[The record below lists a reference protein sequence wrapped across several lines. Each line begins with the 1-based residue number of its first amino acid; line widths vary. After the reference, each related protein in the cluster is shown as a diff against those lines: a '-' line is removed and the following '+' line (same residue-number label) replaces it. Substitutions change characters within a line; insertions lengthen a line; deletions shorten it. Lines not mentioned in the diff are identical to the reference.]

1 MAGRSAAQRARPEY
15 FTGRVRLSE
24 AARAGRGE
32 ATRVFDVR
40 FYAGARTK
48 LHSHTGPQVLVATA
62 GAGSLVTYRRA
73 GSRIVRV
80 SRTRLSPGTAAYI
93 PAGQLHTHGSTS
105 AARTFSHVAVN
116 LPARAG
122 RESEA
127 AWYDSDLATYATRI

>member
-1 MAGRSAAQRARPEY
+1 MAGRGASRRARPEY
-15 FTGRVRLSE
+15 FTGRVRLAE
-24 AARAGRGE
+24 AAPAGRGE

-62 GAGSLVTYRRA
+62 GSGSLVTYRRS

-80 SRTRLSPGTAAYI
+80 SRTRLAPGAAAYI
-93 PAGQLHTHGSTS
+93 PAGRLHTHGSTS
-105 AARTFSHVAVN
+105 AARTFAHIAVN
-116 LPARAG
+116 LPSRSG